1 MPERNGVWYC
11 DQCGK
16 RVEDD
21 NCKVASGRFL
31 CSRCAAAASVDDDLP
46 LTAHEMEGEVATR
59 VARGSRNKDDAETAP
74 SIQAAFV
81 FIGVMVIIGVLC
93 LGAMIIRPL
102 EGGTS
107 EALYWACAGL
117 VLFAQATFFALV
129 RRGVI
134 ALVRLEHRN

>member
-1 MPERNGVWYC
+1 MPERSGVWYC

-16 RVEDD
+16 PVEDA
-21 NCKVASGRFL
+21 NCKVASGQFL
-31 CSRCAAAASVDDDLP
+31 CGRCAAVASVDDDLP
-46 LTAHEMEGEVATR
+46 LTAQEMAAQVASR
-59 VARGSRNKDDAETAP
+59 GARGSRNNDGAETTP

-81 FIGVMVIIGVLC
+81 FTVVMVIIGVAC
-93 LGAMIIRPL
+93 FGALIFRL
-102 EGGTS
+102 LSGGAG

-117 VLFAQATFFALV
+117 VWFALATFFALV

>member
-1 MPERNGVWYC
+1 MPERSGVWYC

-16 RVEDD
+16 PVEDA
-21 NCKVASGRFL
+21 NCKVASGQFL
-31 CSRCAAAASVDDDLP
+31 CGRCAAVASVDDDLP
-46 LTAHEMEGEVATR
+46 LTAQEMAAQVASR
-59 VARGSRNKDDAETAP
+59 GARGSRSQDDAEKTP

-102 EGGTS
+102 EGGTG

-117 VLFAQATFFALV
+117 VWFALATFFALV